1 MPLPIDMVSDVV
13 CPWCFIGKRRLE
25 KAIAMRPHLGIEV
38 RFRPFF
44 LNPWISR
51 EGISRA
57 DYLTKKWGSPERYRA
72 IAQRVAAAA
81 AEEGLPY
88 APDKITRQP
97 NTLDCHR
104 LILWAAE
111 IGQASRMKERLM
123 QLYFAEGADLTDPGV
138 LAGAAAEC
146 GLDPVAVASRLASDE
161 DVERVE
167 EEAASA
173 SAAGISG
180 VPCFII
186 GGVVAVEGA
195 QSPENLALA
204 MDKAVR
210 EQPGAERVA

>member
-1 MPLPIDMVSDVV
+1 MPLSIDMVSDVV

-25 KAIAMRPHLGIEV
+25 KAIALRPQLAVEV

-44 LNPWISR
+44 LNPWIPR

-57 DYLTKKWGSPERYRA
+57 DYLTKKFGSPERYRA
-72 IAQRVAAAA
+72 IAQRVGAAA

-104 LILWAAE
+104 LIVWASE
-111 IGQASRMKERLM
+111 IGQGACMKERLM
-123 QLYFAEGADLTDPGV
+123 RLYFAEGADLTDANV
-138 LAGAAAEC
+138 LTAAAADC
-146 GLDPVAVASRLASDE
+146 GLDPASVAPRLASDE
-161 DVERVE
+161 DVARVE

-173 SAAGISG
+173 SAAGIDG

-186 GGVVAVEGA
+186 GGAVAVGGA
-195 QSPENLALA
+195 QSPEYLAQA
-204 MDKAVR
+204 IDRAAR
-210 EQPGAERVA
+210 EQSAA